1 MKAKF
6 TGIVPH
12 GEGHYHKT
20 YQYSNGYGASVL
32 WGGASYGVEEGL
44 FEVAVLN
51 ADGEICYDTPI
62 TKDVCGYL
70 DFAEVA
76 EVLERIKNL

>member
-6 TGIVPH
+6 RGILPH
-12 GEGHYHKT
+12 GEGHYHKV
-20 YQYSNGYGASVL
+20 YEFSNGYGASVL
-32 WGGASYGVEEGL
+32 WARSIHGAEEGL

-62 TKDVCGYL
+62 TNDVCGHL